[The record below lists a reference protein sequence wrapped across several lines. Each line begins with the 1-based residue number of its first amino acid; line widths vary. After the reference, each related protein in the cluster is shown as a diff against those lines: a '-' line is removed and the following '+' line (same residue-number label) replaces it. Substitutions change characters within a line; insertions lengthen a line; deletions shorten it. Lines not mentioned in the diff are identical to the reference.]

1 MGIPNSEFTIPNSR
15 YSESRDSEYRVVGL
29 TVCQLAHILMTNGRR
44 CDLPSTPN
52 VKNERVSDAAVDYSG
67 ALATDTPGQ
76 HAYVSLLGLRSYDT
90 AGLVK
95 RLQEGLSYAA
105 FERLKRK
112 LKVSSRELANAAL
125 ITQRTLARRKRTGR
139 MQPDESDRL
148 VRLARVFFRAIEL
161 YVGNV
166 ETARA
171 WMMRPNRA
179 LGGVSP
185 FEMARTEVG
194 AREVEK
200 LIHQIEHGVI
210 I

>member
-1 MGIPNSEFTIPNSR
+1 MPYSR
-15 YSESRDSEYRVVGL
+15 EIKKR
-29 TVCQLAHILMTNGRR
+29 
-44 CDLPSTPN
+44 
-52 VKNERVSDAAVDYSG
+52 RVSEAVVDYGETVST
-67 ALATDTPGQ
+67 ATSGQ
-76 HAYVSLLGLRSYDT
+76 HEYLSLLGLRSCDT
-90 AGLVK
+90 AALMK
-95 RLQEGLSYAA
+95 RLDDGISYAA

-112 LKVSSRELANAAL
+112 LGVSSKELADAVL
-125 ITQRTLARRKRTGR
+125 ITQRTVARRKRTGR

-148 VRLARVFFRAIEL
+148 VRLARVFSRAIEL